1 MNAKEF
7 LEQPTVLNEKINID
21 FLHLQKLKEMRKRFE
36 NLEFPMFR
44 ERVQGG
50 ELPGSPE
57 SKLVDQIADLERKI
71 LDELAEYDIVMGQI
85 KEAIA
90 FCKNQDEIKVIK
102 KMYLEEESVA
112 GIALD
117 LNVSESTV
125 YTLHNRAIKKVNAFL
140 GH

>member
-71 LDELAEYDIVMGQI
+71 LDELAEYDIVMEQI
-85 KEAIA
+85 KEVIA
-90 FCKNQDEIKVIK
+90 SCKNQDEMKVLK
-102 KMYLEEESVA
+102 KKYLE
-112 GIALD
+112 GKNIPDIALD
-117 LNVSESTV
+117 LNVSESTA
-125 YTLHNRAIKKVNAFL
+125 YTLHNRAIKQVNVFL
-140 GH
+140 GN